1 MVAIGLFF
9 ADAKL
14 ADFFEKKSL
23 KKLLENL
30 QPDDL

>member
-1 MVAIGLFF
+1 MRAREN
-9 ADAKL
+9 K

-23 KKLLENL
+23 KKLLETL

>member
-1 MVAIGLFF
+1 MRAREN
-9 ADAKL
+9 K